1 MIKRRLGFAGILLV
15 GLILVLYLTGGERFL
30 EDSVCQ
36 GVRSSG
42 KSRKK

>member
-1 MIKRRLGFAGILLV
+1 MIKRRLGFAGILLA
-15 GLILVLYLTGGERFL
+15 GLILVLYLEERFL